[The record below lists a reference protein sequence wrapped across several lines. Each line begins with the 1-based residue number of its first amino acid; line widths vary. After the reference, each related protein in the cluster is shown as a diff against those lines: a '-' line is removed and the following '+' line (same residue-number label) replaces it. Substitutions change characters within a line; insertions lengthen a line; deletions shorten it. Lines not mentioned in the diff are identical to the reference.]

1 MNPLTDIPPRA
12 DTSPGH
18 DWWPHQPGNFRD
30 WLDTMRVL
38 RPLGGAS
45 SGNRIRMF
53 TDGDDAFE
61 SMWAAIDSAKSRVW
75 LETFIF
81 EPDAVGAETIAR
93 LRAAQLRGCEVILMY
108 DYVGSYA
115 LKNSF
120 LDPLRSVG
128 GMTVP
133 FNSVLP
139 WHRIGPLKFRNHRK
153 VLVIDNACAF
163 CGGMNIGADYA
174 AARHGTGRFLDVHLR
189 IEGPAVGHFAVLFE
203 ESLRQSGAR
212 PELGGRVRRWLTS
225 HKRWLGPEELWQL
238 QVLGSNGFGKR
249 RAIQRALRFALRR
262 ARSHCHIT
270 TPYFVPPPA
279 LSRAL
284 LAAAQ
289 RGVEVRIIT
298 AGDTAAPLAR
308 RAAQHVYGQFL
319 RRGVKIYE
327 LFGRSLHAK
336 TISIDN
342 VFASVGSFNLDTWS
356 HRNLE
361 ANVIAIDPELSRR
374 VEDLFQSILTSS
386 EQVTFADW
394 KKRPHLRRLLDRG
407 AYWLMH

>member
-1 MNPLTDIPPRA
+1 MCPVQDVHSHTSAPPDPA
-12 DTSPGH
+12 
-18 DWWPHQPGNFRD
+18 WWPHQPGNFRD

-45 SGNRIRMF
+45 SGNQIRMF
-53 TDGDDAFE
+53 TDGDEAFE

-93 LRAAQLRGCEVILMY
+93 LRAAQQRGCEVILMY

-115 LKNSF
+115 LKTSF
-120 LDPLRSVG
+120 LEPLRSVG
-128 GMTVP
+128 AMIVP
-133 FNSVLP
+133 FNSIIP
-139 WHRIGPLKFRNHRK
+139 WRRIGPLKFRNHRK
-153 VLVIDNACAF
+153 ALVVDNTHAF

-174 AARHGTGRFLDVHLR
+174 ASRYGTGRFLDVHLR
-189 IEGPAVGHFAVLFE
+189 VVGPAVGHFAVLFE
-203 ESLRQSGAR
+203 ESLRESGAR
-212 PELGGRVRRWLTS
+212 PDPGRRVRRWLTS

-238 QVLGSNGFGKR
+238 QVLGSNGFGRR

-270 TPYFVPPPA
+270 TPYFIPPPA

-284 LAAAQ
+284 LAAAG
-289 RGVEVRIIT
+289 RGVDVRIIT
-298 AGDTAAPLAR
+298 AGDTAAPVAR
-308 RAAQHVYGQFL
+308 RAAQHVYGRFL
-319 RRGVKIYE
+319 HRGVKIYE

-336 TISIDN
+336 TVSIDN

-361 ANVIAIDPELSRR
+361 ANVIAVDPELSKQ
-374 VEDLFQSILTSS
+374 VEEFFQSTLTSS
-386 EQVTFADW
+386 NPVSYGDW
-394 KKRPHLRRLLDRG
+394 EKRPRLRRLLDRS